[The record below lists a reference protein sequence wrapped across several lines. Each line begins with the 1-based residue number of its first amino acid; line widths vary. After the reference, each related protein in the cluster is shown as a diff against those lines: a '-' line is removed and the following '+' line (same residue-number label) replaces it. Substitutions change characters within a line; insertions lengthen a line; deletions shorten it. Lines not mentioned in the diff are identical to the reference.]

1 MLDVVKKQAAA
12 AKVEAERTAKVLKQA
27 KAGAA
32 EADDMLAVAETAKA
46 EIEAEEKI
54 RRNREKLAASVDVC
68 KRNAA
73 VSADALRAADKA
85 KRDADKASAQ
95 AEAELGKARSD
106 YAYADY
112 ILSETISRILGDG
125 EMAEADLLVKLPE
138 AILIERDRQLD
149 IRLGGSGCYN
159 GYAPLEAYDSVRD
172 QTDWWIDQL
181 RGDGPLVSLYY
192 RAGDKYKTHPFA
204 KDVKA
209 EGLQPYVSQ
218 EAVIAEAKRYLK
230 SKYPDEFEPLPD
242 EPNKEPVPKD
252 GPIIE
257 DGPLQGQRRYTA
269 LT

>member
-1 MLDVVKKQAAA
+1 MLNVVEKQAADTAQA
-12 AKVEAERTAKVLKQA
+12 AKETAKAFKVAEKQA
-27 KAGAA
+27 QA
-32 EADDMLAVAETAKA
+32 ADDMLAVSETAIA
-46 EIEAEEKI
+46 EIEAEENI

-68 KRNAA
+68 KCNAA

-85 KRDADKASAQ
+85 KRDADKASA
-95 AEAELGKARSD
+95 EAEGELKAARNS

-112 ILSETISRILGDG
+112 ILSETIGRILGDG
-125 EMAEADLLVKLPE
+125 EMAEANLIAVLPE
-138 AILIERDRQLD
+138 AIETERDRQLD

-172 QTDWWIDQL
+172 QADWWIDQL

-204 KDVKA
+204 KDIKPG
-209 EGLQPYVSQ
+209 GLQPYVSQ
-218 EAVIAEAKRYLK
+218 EAIIAEAKRYLR
-230 SKYPDEFEPLPD
+230 SKNPDGFDPLPN

-257 DGPLQGQRRYTA
+257 DGPLQGRRRYTV